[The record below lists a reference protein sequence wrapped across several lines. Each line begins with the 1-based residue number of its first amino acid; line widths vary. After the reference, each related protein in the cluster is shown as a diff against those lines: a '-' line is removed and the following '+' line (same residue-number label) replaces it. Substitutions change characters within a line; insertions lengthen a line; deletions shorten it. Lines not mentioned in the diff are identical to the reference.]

1 MAIYK
6 KNAPNLKS
14 IFVLQAIMMTIMTN
28 NKATERKTAISNGY
42 GEFQGEATRKNGID
56 NNRMRSDQCTKNDR
70 MNGKC

>member
-1 MAIYK
+1 
-6 KNAPNLKS
+6 
-14 IFVLQAIMMTIMTN
+14 MTN